1 MSRFLLSIIFIYFIG
16 NLHAGNDSVRIVK
29 VDEYMAI
36 VGSYHPVARQ
46 ASLLPQQ
53 ARAELRIARGG
64 FDPFLYS
71 DYNSKTYDGTNY
83 YSFFETAVKIPLWYG
98 VEVKAGYDFAY
109 GSYLNPESKLPGDGL
124 GYLGINVPLG
134 SNLVFDKRRAAL
146 RQAQV
151 FQQAS
156 EQERLSQMNDLFLE
170 ALKAYYD
177 WCYTYAEYNVYK
189 QAVVA
194 AEQRFVATLKSVQ
207 FGDRPAIDTTEALT
221 QLQSRQLQLVDSRWR
236 YINAALQ
243 VNNFMWQENGE
254 PYPFDTLIVP
264 AAPDSLFL
272 TATLNLAAMEDLGA
286 RLRTFNPQLALYNLK
301 LKQLDIERR
310 LKIESLKPQFN
321 LQYNLISN
329 RFNFQSDAGLLFTN
343 GYKFGM
349 QFSMPL
355 AFTQAR
361 GELRQT
367 NLKIKQVNYEFNLKS
382 QQLGNKLRGSFYEL
396 VALQQ
401 QATIYLQSVAGFKT
415 LLDGE
420 QRRFQNGESSLFLVN
435 ARETRYL
442 DAQVKTAEL
451 FIKYYKAEAAYKWVA
466 GFAESQIYR

>member
-1 MSRFLLSIIFIYFIG
+1 
-16 NLHAGNDSVRIVK
+16 
-29 VDEYMAI
+29 
-36 VGSYHPVARQ
+36 
-46 ASLLPQQ
+46 
-53 ARAELRIARGG
+53 
-64 FDPFLYS
+64 
-71 DYNSKTYDGTNY
+71 
-83 YSFFETAVKIPLWYG
+83 
-98 VEVKAGYDFAY
+98 
-109 GSYLNPESKLPGDGL
+109 
-124 GYLGINVPLG
+124 
-134 SNLVFDKRRAAL
+134 
-146 RQAQV
+146 
-151 FQQAS
+151 
-156 EQERLSQMNDLFLE
+156 
-170 ALKAYYD
+170 
-177 WCYTYAEYNVYK
+177 
-189 QAVVA
+189 
-194 AEQRFVATLKSVQ
+194 
-207 FGDRPAIDTTEALT
+207 
-221 QLQSRQLQLVDSRWR
+221 
-236 YINAALQ
+236 
-243 VNNFMWQENGE
+243 MWQDDGE

-272 TATLNLAAMEDLGA
+272 ASTLNLAAMEDLGA

-367 NLKIKQVNYEFNLKS
+367 NLKIKQVNYEFDLKS
-382 QQLGNKLRGSFYEL
+382 QQMGNKLRGSFYEL